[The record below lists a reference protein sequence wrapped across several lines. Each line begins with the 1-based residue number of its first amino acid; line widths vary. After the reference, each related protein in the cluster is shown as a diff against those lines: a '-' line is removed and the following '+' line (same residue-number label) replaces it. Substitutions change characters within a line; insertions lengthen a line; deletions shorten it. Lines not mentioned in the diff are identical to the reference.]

1 MKIARRIIAVIV
13 LLSVVIF
20 IGYLVFTGSRFNPEN
35 ASQFAQKIIAEV
47 SNAKA
52 Y

>member
-13 LLSVVIF
+13 LLSGVIL

-35 ASQFAQKIIAEV
+35 ASQYIQKFIAEA